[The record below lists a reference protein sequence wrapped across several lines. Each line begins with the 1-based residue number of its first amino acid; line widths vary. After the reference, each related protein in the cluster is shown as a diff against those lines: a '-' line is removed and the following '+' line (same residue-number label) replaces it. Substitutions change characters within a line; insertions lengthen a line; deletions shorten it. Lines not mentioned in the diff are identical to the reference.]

1 MNPEAE
7 LENGKSRSRFAAWQI
22 PFRPAINL
30 MNRLRYASKFI
41 FMGVILL
48 LPFAFVA
55 RLQYKGSTDQL
66 EFNAKERIGLEY
78 IIPAKDLL
86 HALQKRRVLVVAQ
99 FAGNPY
105 TREIEGATAEADQQ
119 VSLVDTADARH
130 GVALQT
136 SKRWG
141 EVKQLWAQVKTG
153 VYPSAV
159 AADKAHGEVVDGVVD
174 IILNYAGNY
183 SNLILDPDLNSYWL
197 MDMVLAK
204 LPNLGNTVSK
214 AASRALI
221 PVPADNP
228 AAATEKVIDLAGLS
242 RATDSTTVDLEV
254 VNLVTAYKDDRER
267 TKGDHLQQVLG
278 GPFLALKTQVGSHLD
293 MLKRQY
299 LQGGATGAGA
309 ESARRLVADA
319 LATLKENFEFYKKV
333 IPELDDMAAR
343 RVTRYQNDRTQGLL
357 TSVVTAVVLIYLF
370 MGFYLSVQSS
380 IGALG
385 RATQRMIAGS
395 SENFRL
401 EARDELG
408 EVASAYNQINQ
419 ALTEARGL
427 QRRVQTENAELQDNI
442 MELLKVVAEA
452 SEGDLT
458 VRARITTGA
467 LGNVA
472 DAFNTLLE
480 ALQNLIGAIQQQL
493 TRTNESVGQISTA
506 SAHMAE
512 GAAAQTREV
521 LAVTQLV
528 QRMSGEIGRVSE
540 NAVRAAEAAKR
551 TESSAMEG
559 SEAVQNVISG
569 MDSLR
574 SNVQAGAKK
583 MKNLGDRSMEITS
596 IVETISRISEQTNM
610 LALNAAIEA
619 ARAGEHGRGFSVV
632 AEEVRKLA
640 ERTAGA
646 TQEIGKL
653 VKAIHLETNETVHAI
668 EQQTQVVE
676 QESQVVGQAGESLAR
691 IREVSTQ
698 SADLVAD
705 ISSVAQQQVTGT
717 RVVVDTIGQIS
728 TIALRTQE
736 GAEGTVRII
745 GKLIELSDRLN
756 QDIGKFKVM

>member
-1 MNPEAE
+1 MNPESE
-7 LENGKSRSRFAAWQI
+7 SDKGESRSRGGAWQLV
-22 PFRPAINL
+22 FRPAIAL
-30 MNRLRYASKFI
+30 MNRLRYGYKFVL
-41 FMGVILL
+41 MGVILL
-48 LPFAFVA
+48 LPFAFVS
-55 RLQYKGSTDQL
+55 RLQWKGSTDQL

-78 IIPAKDLL
+78 ILPAKDLL
-86 HALQKRRVLVVAQ
+86 YALQKRRVLAVAQ
-99 FAGNPY
+99 FSGVPY
-105 TREIEGATAEADQQ
+105 MREIESATAEGDQQ
-119 VSLVDTADARH
+119 VALVDAADARH

-141 EVKQLWAQVKTG
+141 EVKAVWARVKGETF
-153 VYPSAV
+153 PSAA
-159 AADKAHGEVVDGVVD
+159 AADKAHGEVIDGVMDV
-174 IILNYAGNY
+174 ILNYAGNY

-214 AASRALI
+214 AASRALLPT
-221 PVPADNP
+221 PVDNP
-228 AAATEKVIDLAGLS
+228 AAATDKIIDLAGLA

-254 VNLVTAYKDDRER
+254 VNLVTSYKDDRER
-267 TKGDHLQQVLG
+267 SKTDRLQQVLG
-278 GPFLALKTQVGSHLD
+278 GPFLALKNQVGSHLD
-293 MLKRQY
+293 LLKRQY
-299 LQGGATGAGA
+299 LQGVGNSADA
-309 ESARRLVADA
+309 ARRLVADTM
-319 LATLKENFEFYKKV
+319 ATLKENFEFYRRV
-333 IPELDDMAAR
+333 IPELDNMAAA
-343 RVTRYQNDRTQGLL
+343 RVVRYDNDRTQGLL
-357 TSVVTAVVLIYLF
+357 TSVVTALVLIYLF
-370 MGFYLSVQSS
+370 MGFYLSVQNS
-380 IGALG
+380 IRDLG
-385 RATQRMIAGS
+385 SATRRMIAGTGES
-395 SENFRL
+395 FRL
-401 EARDELG
+401 ESQDEMG
-408 EVASAYNQINQ
+408 EVAAAYNQINN
-419 ALTEARGL
+419 ALTEARSL
-427 QRRVQTENAELQDNI
+427 QQRVQTENAELQDNI
-442 MELLKVVAEA
+442 MELLKVVADA

-458 VRARITTGA
+458 VRARITSGA

-480 ALQNLIGAIQQQL
+480 SLQTLIGAIQQQL
-493 TRTNESVGQISTA
+493 NRTNESVGQISSA
-506 SAHMAE
+506 SSHMAE
-512 GAAAQTREV
+512 GAASQAREV

-528 QRMSGEIGRVSE
+528 QRMSSEIARVSE

-551 TESSAMEG
+551 TESSAVEG
-559 SEAVQNVISG
+559 AEAVQNVISG

-640 ERTAGA
+640 ERTASA

-653 VKAIHLETNETVHAI
+653 VKVIHVETNETVQAI
-668 EQQTQVVE
+668 EQQTHVVE

-691 IREVSTQ
+691 IREVSTE

-705 ISSVAQQQVTGT
+705 ISTVAQQQVSGT

-728 TIALRTQE
+728 SIAARTQQ
-736 GAEGTVRII
+736 GAEGTVAII

>member
-1 MNPEAE
+1 MISESESEKDEGSKA
-7 LENGKSRSRFAAWQI
+7 AAWQL
-22 PFRPAINL
+22 PFRPAISL
-30 MNRLRYASKFI
+30 MNRLRYAYKFI
-41 FMGVILL
+41 LMGLFLL
-48 LPFAFVA
+48 LPLAFVS
-55 RLQYKGSTDQL
+55 RLQFKGSTDQL

-78 IIPAKDLL
+78 IIPAKDFL
-86 HALQKRRVLVVAQ
+86 HALQKRRVLSVAQ
-99 FAGNPY
+99 LGGTSYA
-105 TREIEGATAEADQQ
+105 REIESATAEADQQ
-119 VSLVDTADARH
+119 VALVDAADLRH
-130 GVALQT
+130 GAALQT
-136 SKRWG
+136 TKRWS
-141 EVKQLWAQVKTG
+141 EVKQIWARVKGATF
-153 VYPSAV
+153 PSA
-159 AADKAHGEVVDGVVD
+159 ALADQAHGEVVDGVMDV
-174 IILNYAGNY
+174 ILNYAGNY

-204 LPNLGNTVSK
+204 LPNLGNSVSK

-221 PVPADNP
+221 PVASDSPT
-228 AAATEKVIDLAGLS
+228 AATDRIVDLAGLS
-242 RATDSTTVDLEV
+242 RATESTTSDLEA
-254 VNLVTAYKDDRER
+254 VNLVASYKDDRER
-267 TKGDHLQQVLG
+267 TRTDRLQQVLA
-278 GPFLALKTQVGSHLD
+278 GPFLALKTQVGNHLD
-293 MLKRQY
+293 LLKRQY
-299 LQGGATGAGA
+299 LQGVGGNVEAG
-309 ESARRLVADA
+309 RRLVADT
-319 LATLKENFEFYKKV
+319 LATLKENFEFYKQV
-333 IPELDDMAAR
+333 IPELDSMAAA
-343 RVTRYQNDRTQGLL
+343 RVARYDRDRTQGLI
-357 TSVVTAVVLIYLF
+357 TSVVTALVLIYLF
-370 MGFYLSVQSS
+370 MGFYFSVKNS
-380 IGALG
+380 IAALG
-385 RATQRMIAGS
+385 SATRRMISGS
-395 SENFRL
+395 AESFRI
-401 EARDELG
+401 ESRDEMG
-408 EVASAYNQINQ
+408 EVAAAYNQINR
-419 ALTEARGL
+419 ALTEARTL
-427 QRRVQTENAELQDNI
+427 QRRVQTENADLQDNI

-458 VRARITTGA
+458 VRARISTGA

-480 ALQNLIGAIQQQL
+480 SLQGLIGAIQDQL
-493 TRTNESVGQISTA
+493 NRTNESVGQISAA
-506 SAHMAE
+506 SSHMAE
-512 GAAAQTREV
+512 GAASQAREV

-528 QRMSGEIGRVSE
+528 QRMSAESARVSE
-540 NAVRAAEAAKR
+540 NAVRAADAARR
-551 TESSAMEG
+551 TQSSAVEG

-698 SADLVAD
+698 SAGLVAD
-705 ISSVAQQQVTGT
+705 ISTVAQQQVSGT

-728 TIALRTQE
+728 SIAQRTQQ
-736 GAEGTVRII
+736 GAEGTVAII

-756 QDIGKFKVM
+756 QDINKFKVM

>member
-7 LENGKSRSRFAAWQI
+7 FEKGEARSRFAAWQI
-22 PFRPAINL
+22 PFLPAINL
-30 MNRLRYASKFI
+30 MNRLRYAYKFI
-41 FMGVILL
+41 FMGIILL

-99 FAGNPY
+99 FAGVSQA
-105 TREIEGATAEADQQ
+105 REIDAASAEADQQ
-119 VSLVDTADARH
+119 VALVDAADARH

-141 EVKQLWAQVKTG
+141 EVKQIWARVKGET
-153 VYPSAV
+153 YLSAV
-159 AADKAHGEVVDGVVD
+159 AADKAHGEVVDGVMD

-204 LPNLGNTVSK
+204 LPSLGNTVSK

-221 PVPADNP
+221 PAPSDNTT
-228 AAATEKVIDLAGLS
+228 AATDKLIDLAGLS
-242 RATDSTTVDLEV
+242 RATDATTADLEA

-267 TKGDHLQQVLG
+267 TKGDQLQQVLG
-278 GPFLALKTQVGSHLD
+278 GPFLALKAQVGSHLD

-299 LQGGATGAGA
+299 LHGAAGAGVEA
-309 ESARRLVADA
+309 SRRMVADA
-319 LATLKENFEFYKKV
+319 LATLKENFDFFKKV
-333 IPELDDMAAR
+333 IPELDNMAAR
-343 RVTRYQNDRTQGLL
+343 RVTRYENDRTQGLL
-357 TSVVTAVVLIYLF
+357 TSVVTAIVLIYLF
-370 MGFYLSVQSS
+370 MGFYLSVRSS

-395 SENFRL
+395 AESFRL
-401 EARDELG
+401 DTRDELG
-408 EVASAYNQINQ
+408 EVASAYNQINR

-442 MELLKVVAEA
+442 MELLKVVADA
-452 SEGDLT
+452 SEGNLT
-458 VRARITTGA
+458 VRARITSGA

-480 ALQNLIGAIQQQL
+480 SLQNLIGAIQQQL

-506 SAHMAE
+506 STHMAE
-512 GAAAQTREV
+512 GAAAQAREV

-653 VKAIHLETNETVHAI
+653 VKVIHLETNETVHAI

-705 ISSVAQQQVTGT
+705 ISSVAQQQVSGT
-717 RVVVDTIGQIS
+717 RVVVETIGQIS

-736 GAEGTVRII
+736 GAEGTVAII

-756 QDIGKFKVM
+756 QDIGKFKVL

>member
-1 MNPEAE
+1 MNPET
-7 LENGKSRSRFAAWQI
+7 ENDKGQTQSRFAAWQLA
-22 PFRPAINL
+22 FRPAISL
-30 MNRLRYASKFI
+30 MNRLRYAGKFI
-41 FMGVILL
+41 FMGLFLL

-78 IIPAKDLL
+78 IIPAKDFL
-86 HALQKRRVLVVAQ
+86 HALQKRRILTVAE
-99 FAGNPY
+99 FAGTSY
-105 TREIEGATAEADQQ
+105 AREIESATAEADQQ
-119 VSLVDTADARH
+119 VGLVDAADSRH

-136 SKRWG
+136 TKRWG
-141 EVKQLWAQVKTG
+141 EVKQLWGKVKG
-153 VYPSAV
+153 AAYPTAV
-159 AADKAHGEVVDGVVD
+159 AADQAHGELIDGVIDV
-174 IILNYAGNY
+174 ILNYAGNY

-221 PVPADNP
+221 PAPGDSQ
-228 AAATEKVIDLAGLS
+228 AAANEKVIELAGLS
-242 RATDSTTVDLEV
+242 KATESTATDLEA

-267 TKGDHLQQVLG
+267 SKSDRLQQVLG
-278 GPFLALKTQVGSHLD
+278 PPFVSLKNQVGSHLD
-293 MLKRQY
+293 MIRRHY
-299 LQGGATGAGA
+299 LQGGAAGA
-309 ESARRLVADA
+309 EAGRRMVADA
-319 LATLKENFEFYKKV
+319 LATLKENFDFYRKV
-333 IPELDDMAAR
+333 IPELDGMCAG
-343 RVTRYQNDRTQGLL
+343 RVTRYDNDRTQGLI
-357 TSVVTAVVLIYLF
+357 TSVVTALVLVYLF
-370 MGFYLSVQSS
+370 MGFYLSVRSS
-380 IGALG
+380 IAALG

-395 SENFRL
+395 AESFQL
-401 EARDELG
+401 ESRDELS
-408 EVASAYNQINQ
+408 EVADAYNQINR
-419 ALTEARGL
+419 ALNEARGL
-427 QRRVQTENAELQDNI
+427 QRRVQSENAELQENI
-442 MELLKVVAEA
+442 MDLLKVVAEA
-452 SEGDLT
+452 SDGDLT
-458 VRARITTGA
+458 VRARITSGA

-480 ALQNLIGAIQQQL
+480 NLQGLIGAIQGQL
-493 TRTNESVGQISTA
+493 NRTNESVGQISAA
-506 SAHMAE
+506 STHMAE
-512 GAAAQTREV
+512 GAANQAREV

-528 QRMSGEIGRVSE
+528 QRMSAEIARVSE

-551 TESSAMEG
+551 TESSALEG
-559 SEAVQNVISG
+559 SEAVQNVING

-583 MKNLGDRSMEITS
+583 MKNLGDRSMEITT

-653 VKAIHLETNETVHAI
+653 VKAIHLETNETVQAI

-676 QESQVVGQAGESLAR
+676 QESQVVGQAGESLAK

-698 SADLVAD
+698 SADLVSD
-705 ISSVAQQQVTGT
+705 ISTVAQQQVSGT
-717 RVVVDTIGQIS
+717 RVVVETIGQIS
-728 TIALRTQE
+728 SIALRTQE
-736 GAEGTVRII
+736 GAEGTVAII
-745 GKLIELSDRLN
+745 GKLIQLSDKLN

>member
-1 MNPEAE
+1 MNPESESDAGE
-7 LENGKSRSRFAAWQI
+7 ARSRSSAWQLV
-22 PFRPAINL
+22 FRPAITV
-30 MNRLRYASKFI
+30 MNRLRYAAKFI
-41 FMGVILL
+41 FMGVFLL
-48 LPFAFVA
+48 LPFAFVS
-55 RLQYKGSTDQL
+55 RLQFKGSTDQL

-78 IIPAKDLL
+78 IIPAKDFL
-86 HALQKRRVLVVAQ
+86 HALQKRRILSVAQ
-99 FAGNPY
+99 FTGTSY
-105 TREIEGATAEADQQ
+105 GREIESATSEGDQH
-119 VSLVDTADARH
+119 VSLVDAADARH

-136 SKRWG
+136 TKRWG
-141 EVKQLWAQVKTG
+141 EVKDVWAKLKG
-153 VYPSAV
+153 ASFPSAA
-159 AADKAHGEVVDGVVD
+159 AADKAHGEVIDGVMD

-214 AASRALI
+214 ATSRALI
-221 PVPADNP
+221 PTQADN
-228 AAATEKVIDLAGLS
+228 AVAATEKVIDLAGLAK
-242 RATDSTTVDLEV
+242 ATDSTTVDLEV
-254 VNLVTAYKDDRER
+254 VNLVTSYKDDRER
-267 TKGDHLQQVLG
+267 TKSDRLQQVLG

-299 LQGGATGAGA
+299 LQTSGASVEAG
-309 ESARRLVADA
+309 RRMVSDA
-319 LATLKENFEFYKKV
+319 LATLKENFDFYKKV
-333 IPELDDMAAR
+333 IPELDNMAAV
-343 RVTRYQNDRTQGLL
+343 RVDRYQKDRSQGLVI
-357 TSVVTAVVLIYLF
+357 SVVTAIVLIYLF
-370 MGFYLSVQSS
+370 MGFYLSVKNSIASLSS
-380 IGALG
+380 
-385 RATQRMIAGS
+385 ATRRMIAGS
-395 SENFRL
+395 AESFRL
-401 EARDELG
+401 ESRDEMG
-408 EVASAYNQINQ
+408 EVASSYNQINR

-458 VRARITTGA
+458 VRARITSGA

-480 ALQNLIGAIQQQL
+480 SLQSLIGAIQEQL
-493 TRTNESVGQISTA
+493 NRTNDSVSQISAA
-506 SAHMAE
+506 SSNMAE
-512 GAAAQTREV
+512 GAASQTREV

-528 QRMSGEIGRVSE
+528 QRMSTEIARVSE

-653 VKAIHLETNETVHAI
+653 VKVIHLETNETVHAI

-676 QESQVVGQAGESLAR
+676 QESQVVGQAGESLAK

-717 RVVVDTIGQIS
+717 RVVVETIGQIS

-736 GAEGTVRII
+736 GAEGTVAII